1 MKPKRKYKAWAD
13 PLRLL
18 MGEGELAVEMVR
30 EWAESTKH
38 LRNEPARL
46 GRGRPSDKWR
56 KVLIKEAMA
65 ELLGQYPKL
74 GAYKNHVTPTPN
86 GWDGLPV
93 PENACAIVAEGLRR
107 AGIQVTDKAVA
118 NTWER
123 ILRDAK
129 PPKVH

>member
-1 MKPKRKYKAWAD
+1 MKPKRKFKAWAD
-13 PLRLL
+13 PIRLL
-18 MGEGELAVEMVR
+18 MGEGEQAVEMVR
-30 EWAESTKH
+30 EWAKSTKH
-38 LRNEPARL
+38 LHVPARL
-46 GRGRPSDKWR
+46 GRGRPPNKWR
-56 KVLIKEAMA
+56 KMLIKAAME

-74 GAYKNHVTPTPN
+74 GAYKNPATPTPN

-118 NTWER
+118 NDWER